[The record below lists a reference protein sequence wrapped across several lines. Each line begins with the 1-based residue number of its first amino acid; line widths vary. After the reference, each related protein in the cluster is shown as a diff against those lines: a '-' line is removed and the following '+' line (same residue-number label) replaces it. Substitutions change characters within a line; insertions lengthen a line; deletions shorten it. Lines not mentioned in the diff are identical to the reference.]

1 MCYHE
6 WNFKNLIGHTP
17 KSQGYLYQSST
28 RTDIWQNDSDSHI
41 LLECVLV
48 QDHLLNST
56 YLLLTLERGQT
67 TRFFVCRGMPPSFQT

>member
-28 RTDIWQNDSDSHI
+28 RTDIWQTDSDSHI

-48 QDHLLNST
+48 QDLLNST

-67 TRFFVCRGMPPSFQT
+67 TRFFVYRGMPPSFQT